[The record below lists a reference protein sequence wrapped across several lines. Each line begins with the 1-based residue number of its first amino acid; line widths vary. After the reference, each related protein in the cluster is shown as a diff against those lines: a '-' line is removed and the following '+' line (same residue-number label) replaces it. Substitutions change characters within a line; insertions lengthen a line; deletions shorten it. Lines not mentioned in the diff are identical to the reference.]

1 VDSPFSFGFK
11 APDKL
16 PDRLLHVKDVNLGY
30 GDKRI
35 INKVEM
41 QILPSDRI
49 GLIGPNGA
57 GKSTLI
63 KFLAGKLEPQ
73 GGTYWQAQDLK
84 IGYFAQHQL
93 EQLNPNDS
101 PLQHLRNL
109 DKQAREQDLRNY
121 LGGFAFHGAR
131 VDEAIAPFSGGEKA
145 RLALAL
151 LIYQRPNLLLLDEPT
166 NHLDLEMRLAL
177 SMALQSFAGA
187 MVIVSHDR
195 HMLKTVTDK
204 LILVDSGKAA
214 EFEGDLDD
222 YSVWLQNR
230 FKQEELDSNPSQST
244 PANNAQSQTA
254 RKDQR
259 RESAEKRKRLQ
270 PLKNKVDKLEKQM
283 EVLQQKKAQLE
294 EKLGDS
300 ELYSDAKKEV
310 LKQVLLD
317 KANVDNDLEVIEME
331 WMEVLEQYEIAQAE
345 D

>member
-1 VDSPFSFGFK
+1 
-11 APDKL
+11 
-16 PDRLLHVKDVNLGY
+16 
-30 GDKRI
+30 
-35 INKVEM
+35 
-41 QILPSDRI
+41 
-49 GLIGPNGA
+49 
-57 GKSTLI
+57 
-63 KFLAGKLEPQ
+63 
-73 GGTYWQAQDLK
+73 
-84 IGYFAQHQL
+84 
-93 EQLNPNDS
+93 
-101 PLQHLRNL
+101 
-109 DKQAREQDLRNY
+109 
-121 LGGFAFHGAR
+121 
-131 VDEAIAPFSGGEKA
+131 
-145 RLALAL
+145 
-151 LIYQRPNLLLLDEPT
+151 
-166 NHLDLEMRLAL
+166 
-177 SMALQSFAGA
+177 MALQSFAGA

-300 ELYSDAKKEV
+300 ELYSDAKKEA
-310 LKQVLLD
+310 LKQALLD
-317 KANVDNDLEVIEME
+317 KANVDNDLEAIEIE